1 MKFQKAKRTLAKLR
15 LALTGTSGSGKTY
28 GALKIAKGL
37 GGRIAVIDTERGSA
51 SLYADLEGM
60 PEFDTLQLDE
70 PFSPE
75 RYIEAVKT
83 AESAGYDI
91 CIIDSMTHEWSGT
104 GGCLE
109 INDQLAR
116 SKYRGNTWSAWNEVT
131 PRHRRFVD
139 AILQSRMHM
148 ICTMRS
154 KADTSQE
161 KDGNGKTKVVKLGMK
176 TEQRDGM
183 DYEFTTVFDI
193 SADGHFA
200 NASKDRTA
208 LFTQPVVL
216 SEEVGKRLRA
226 WIDTA
231 QSPTPVPP
239 TPPSPVEDMAVVVNR
254 PVPLSDDFLRD
265 AREAAESGREIFV
278 AWGKR
283 MAIEQPQQLAAFKA
297 SPAFAELY
305 GIAKNISTKE

>member
-51 SLYADLEGM
+51 SLYADLPGM
-60 PEFDTLQLDE
+60 PEFDVLNLE
-70 PFSPE
+70 APFSPE
-75 RYIEAVKT
+75 NYIEAIKA
-83 AESAGYDI
+83 AEESGEYDI
-91 CIIDSMTHEWSGT
+91 LIIDSITHEWSGI

-109 INDQLAR
+109 INDQISRA
-116 SKYRGNTWSAWNEVT
+116 KYRGNTWSAWNEVT
-131 PRHRRFVD
+131 PRHRKFID
-139 AILQSRMHM
+139 AMLQSKLH
-148 ICTMRS
+148 IIATLRS
-154 KADTSQE
+154 KTDSAQE
-161 KDGNGKTKVVKLGMK
+161 KDSNGRTKVVKLGMK
-176 TEQRDGM
+176 VEQRDGI
-183 DYEFTTVFDI
+183 DYEFTLVFDI
-193 SADGHFA
+193 TADGHFA

-208 LFTQPVVL
+208 LFTAPVVL
-216 SEEVGKRLRA
+216 SEEVGQKLRG
-226 WIDTA
+226 WIETA
-231 QSPTPVPP
+231 HAAPP
-239 TPPSPVEDMAVVVNR
+239 PPPAPDNDMNVVVNA
-254 PVPLSDDFLRD
+254 PAPLPESFLRD
-265 AREAAESGREIFV
+265 AREAAESGREIFI